1 MRNSLWGVRRRS
13 QGLELQRIAPNE
25 VIYIVG
31 LPAAPGPVS
40 NGEVLSWRVN
50 SKILHVSIGVE
61 LPHNMCL
68 TKLGYLPVK
77 RSQKTAAVGGFDIFS
92 TVTQRVKAPPVVP

>member
-13 QGLELQRIAPNE
+13 QALELQRIAPNE

-50 SKILHVSIGVE
+50 PEILLVSE
-61 LPHNMCL
+61 LSFPTTC
-68 TKLGYLPVK
+68 VQ
-77 RSQKTAAVGGFDIFS
+77 RTAAQLAGQPQANS
-92 TVTQRVKAPPVVP
+92 VTRAASAIDCRMRRRWGLH